1 MVQKFQT
8 ESCKCRVNADCIK
21 EVHLQAGENFR
32 IKVKE
37 RQREI
42 KWNYNMILFCF
53 LFLKIHDMKFI
64 TKSYCQLNCC
74 IKSWCNTC
82 RQLLKNHKL

>member
-42 KWNYNMILFCF
+42 K
-53 LFLKIHDMKFI
+53 
-64 TKSYCQLNCC
+64 
-74 IKSWCNTC
+74 
-82 RQLLKNHKL
+82 